1 MHARS
6 AQSKAC
12 KRGVHTQEIMRRLL
26 NSSARLDWKTE
37 VAPVITQY
45 LSRMMQAGYPERY
58 RKDVLQHALN
68 IYDKMV
74 KDDREGSRPLYR
86 PKDWQVE
93 QRMKDKKKKKHSWS
107 TKGGHV
113 APIFVP
119 PTPNS
124 ELASILKDVV
134 DRESEA
140 GVSFKIVETGGKT
153 VKTVVQKSNP
163 TATAGCTDVDCV
175 ACRQGRGEGGNC
187 RGSGIN
193 YEVECR
199 MCPDEERSK
208 YIGESARNLFTRG
221 REHETRYRN
230 RNQKSFMRKHQ
241 QEKHQGA
248 AGVFTAKVTGSARD
262 CLTRQ
267 VREAVEIRRCQVPV
281 MNSKSEWH
289 QPALWQVQNEIYR
302 G

>member
-1 MHARS
+1 MS
-6 AQSKAC
+6 DVTC
-12 KRGVHTQEIMRRLL
+12 KFTHLIV
-26 NSSARLDWKTE
+26 
-37 VAPVITQY
+37 
-45 LSRMMQAGYPERY
+45 
-58 RKDVLQHALN
+58 
-68 IYDKMV
+68 
-74 KDDREGSRPLYR
+74 
-86 PKDWQVE
+86 
-93 QRMKDKKKKKHSWS
+93 KDKKKKKHSWS
-107 TKGGHV
+107 TEGGYV

-208 YIGESARNLFTRG
+208 YIGESARNLFTCG
-221 REHETRYRN
+221 REHETRY
-230 RNQKSFMRKHQ
+230 
-241 QEKHQGA
+241 
-248 AGVFTAKVTGSARD
+248 
-262 CLTRQ
+262 
-267 VREAVEIRRCQVPV
+267 
-281 MNSKSEWH
+281 
-289 QPALWQVQNEIYR
+289 
-302 G
+302 

>member
-1 MHARS
+1 
-6 AQSKAC
+6 
-12 KRGVHTQEIMRRLL
+12 
-26 NSSARLDWKTE
+26 
-37 VAPVITQY
+37 
-45 LSRMMQAGYPERY
+45 
-58 RKDVLQHALN
+58 
-68 IYDKMV
+68 
-74 KDDREGSRPLYR
+74 
-86 PKDWQVE
+86 
-93 QRMKDKKKKKHSWS
+93 MKDKKKKKHSWS
-107 TKGGHV
+107 NKGGHV

-124 ELASILKDVV
+124 ELASMLKDVV
-134 DRESEA
+134 DRESEG

-163 TATAGCTDVDCV
+163 TATAGCTDLECI

-193 YEVECR
+193 YEVECQ
-199 MCPDEERSK
+199 MCPDGERSK
-208 YIGESARNLFTRG
+208 YIGESSRNLFTRG
-221 REHETRYRN
+221 REHERLSRN
-230 RNQKSFMRKHQ
+230 RSKKSFMRKHQ
-241 QEKHQGA
+241 QEKHQSRG
-248 AGVFTAKVTGSARD
+248 GEFTAKVTGSARD

-267 VREAVEIRRCQVPV
+267 VREAVEIRRCPVTV